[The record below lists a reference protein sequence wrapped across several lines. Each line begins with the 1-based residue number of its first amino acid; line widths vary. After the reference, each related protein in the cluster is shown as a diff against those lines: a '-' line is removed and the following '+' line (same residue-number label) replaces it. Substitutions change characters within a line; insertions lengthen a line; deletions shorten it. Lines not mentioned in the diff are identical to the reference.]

1 MASNDLTTPVSI
13 TLLLYVVVSYALA
26 WRFSRKIESR
36 EDYLVAG
43 RRLPLPLASAT
54 LLATWFGAG
63 TLLTAADEV
72 RDVGLR
78 AIALEPLGAALCL
91 LIAGVWVA
99 RPLWEMK
106 LETLGDF
113 FRARFGR
120 RVELWASVAM
130 VPGYFGWIAV
140 QLVAL
145 AEVIHLMIGI
155 PPAWGIALVAAVGTG
170 YTLLGGM
177 WAVTVTDAVQL
188 SLLAVGL
195 VVLTFQVLAFLGDGA
210 PIAGLSALGQQLPAE
225 AFEPVP
231 TKTMSQL
238 VSWIGVL
245 AVASLGNLPG
255 QDLTQRIFA
264 ARSSSVARRACLLAG
279 FGYLVLGAMPVLLG
293 LAARILAPSGDA
305 IVPAL
310 ARATMSPVT
319 ATVFVVAITGAV
331 LSTIDSAILA
341 PAGVLS
347 KNVLPRVVEV
357 APLTLDRLCVVGV
370 ATASLAVAYVGES
383 AYALLE
389 EAYGLGLM
397 ALFVPLVVGLRDESP
412 HEVACLAAIAIGAT
426 SWAVHALLD
435 FESFLEPIVAPL
447 GLSLPAPLVTV
458 AMAWL
463 VYRAVARWRP
473 VKKAPAS
480 DEPS

>member
-1 MASNDLTTPVSI
+1 MTSDDLTTPI
-13 TLLLYVVVSYALA
+13 ACTLLLYVVVSYALA

-91 LIAGVWVA
+91 LIAGIWVA

-113 FRARFGR
+113 FRERFGGT
-120 RVELWASVAM
+120 VELWASLAM

-155 PPAWGIALVAAVGTG
+155 PPAWGIALVAVVGTG

-188 SLLAVGL
+188 SLLAIGL
-195 VVLTFQVLAFLGDGA
+195 VLLTFQVLAFLGNGA
-210 PIAGLSALGQQLPAE
+210 PLDGLAALGDRLPAE
-225 AFEPVP
+225 ALEPVP
-231 TKTMSQL
+231 TKTTSEL
-238 VSWIGVL
+238 VSWLGVL

-264 ARSSSVARRACLLAG
+264 ARSASVARQACLLAG
-279 FGYLVLGAMPVLLG
+279 VGYLVLGAMPVLLG
-293 LAARILAPSGDA
+293 LAARIMSPAEDA

-310 ARATMSPVT
+310 ARATMSPAT

-347 KNVLPRVVEV
+347 KNVLPRVVDV
-357 APLTLDRLCVVGV
+357 APLTLDRLCVLGV
-370 ATASLAVAYVGES
+370 AVASLAVAYLGES
-383 AYALLE
+383 AYTLLE
-389 EAYGLGLM
+389 QAYGLGLM
-397 ALFVPLVVGLRDESP
+397 ALFVPLVVGLRDAAP
-412 HEVACLAAIAIGAT
+412 DEVACLAALAVGAT
-426 SWAVHALLD
+426 SWLVHVL
-435 FESFLEPIVAPL
+435 FGMKSFLEPWLAPH
-447 GLSLPAPLVTV
+447 GWSVPAPVATV
-458 AMAWL
+458 ALAWI
-463 VYRAVARWRP
+463 VYRVVAWRR
-473 VKKAPAS
+473 S
-480 DEPS
+480 RGSS